1 MFEEMMEYGATL
13 EDLLKE
19 AGMTLEEFFGEKEE
33 EEA

>member
-19 AGMTLEEFFGEKEE
+19 AEITLEEFFADMAWEI
-33 EEA
+33 